1 MWKRQCLFSFLAD
14 IKGKATMANKDYMVN
29 NYYGWINYINLRC
42 DHKKTNLSAAKK
54 ERKKEEKRL

>member
-1 MWKRQCLFSFLAD
+1 
-14 IKGKATMANKDYMVN
+14 MAKKDCMVN

-54 ERKKEEKRL
+54 ERKKEEKRLI

>member
-1 MWKRQCLFSFLAD
+1 
-14 IKGKATMANKDYMVN
+14 MANKDCMVN

-54 ERKKEEKRL
+54 ERKKRRKKTHLTEWKAEIEQLDDI